1 MSLQKLLDRV
11 KVLSGQGDDFS
22 CWSGSEKEDRP
33 HQIAPAAE
41 GQLLGRVMAEQ
52 QRRVPDVVADI
63 GLIKAGQ
70 EFCGPAKRE
79 DGQL

>member
-1 MSLQKLLDRV
+1 MGLQKLLDRV
-11 KVLSGQGDDFS
+11 KVLGGQGDELS
-22 CWSGSEKEDRP
+22 HRPCPEKEDRP

-52 QRRVPDVVADI
+52 QRRAPDAVADI

-70 EFCGPAKRE
+70 EFCGPAKGE